1 VFGIELDNT
10 IAVEVPEQMVCDA
23 GETERTGFGDTEI
36 ETEIGVPE
44 QPL

>member
-1 VFGIELDNT
+1 MLDIELDKA

-23 GETERTGFGDTEI
+23 GETERIGFGVTEM
-36 ETEIGVPE
+36 ETEIGVPG